1 MRNPVYLKQY
11 SSAEIEEM
19 LATAGMKA
27 KCPQYI
33 VEPTAEYAILPET
46 IKGIPV
52 PFANAI
58 NRSLKPSDNLKE
70 LWLTVLVPTV
80 LNWTD

>member
-1 MRNPVYLKQY
+1 VRNPVYLKQY
-11 SSAEIEEM
+11 SAAEINEM
-19 LATAGMKA
+19 LTTAGIQS
-27 KCPQYI
+27 KCPEYI

-58 NRSLKPSDNLKE
+58 NRSLKPSDALKE
-70 LWLTVLVPTV
+70 TLAYGFSAYSTQL
-80 LNWTD
+80 